1 MKKQITGIIFL
12 LLLSLSISAQTTD
25 RSVEKIRKIYT
36 DVAEKARLAE
46 NDDEQGQFGELVM
59 SELVINKRSR
69 QWRAV
74 GIYGQTFRFFYK
86 GGNSEAHLYPDELVM
101 VKAERR
107 VSNRKYAEEYLF
119 DGSGRLI
126 FYFQR
131 SENDD
136 QTPAERRIY
145 FDAARAVRVTE
156 DGKSRD
162 KLTAA
167 DLATAREA
175 AAAAARIR
183 DVFARSIKL

>member
-12 LLLSLSISAQTTD
+12 LVLSLSISAQTAD

-46 NDDEQGQFGELVM
+46 TDDEQGQFGELVM

-74 GIYGQTFRFFYK
+74 GIYGETFRFFYK
-86 GGNSEAHLYPDELVM
+86 GGNSEAHLYPDELVL

-136 QTPAERRIY
+136 QAPAERRIY
-145 FDAARAVRVTE
+145 IDAARVVRVTE

-167 DLATAREA
+167 DLAKAREA
-175 AAAAARIR
+175 ATAAARIR
-183 DVFARSIKL
+183 DVFARAIKL